1 VADHGTILTLDL
13 IIHYMKRVPHTET
26 PSEGPCALYPHVP
39 FNPCS
44 VGEATVML
52 TVLAESDTPSLRYAR
67 AAYRRW
73 IY

>member
-1 VADHGTILTLDL
+1 VANHGTILILDL
-13 IIHYMKRVPHTET
+13 IIHYLKRVPHTET
-26 PSEGPCALYPHVP
+26 PSEVPCALYPHVP
-39 FNPCS
+39 FNPCP

-52 TVLAESDTPSLRYAR
+52 TVLAESDTPVCGMPR